1 MSKEQA
7 ENVDQG
13 KRQTESVMPH
23 RLLIAPAGCGMLQG
37 GRFCAVDQGLAA
49 LTGYTASELL
59 ELPWR
64 ALWADV
70 ESAPAEP
77 NPESLPCEAVAAR
90 LRRKDGLV
98 VEIVFNAVPL
108 VGDGAQSAE
117 VALTVFDAAVVNRMA
132 RQHTVLV
139 AELDRTRQQ
148 LIRAGRLSAM
158 GSLVASVAHQLN
170 NPLCGVLG
178 LIERLARKPDLPAAE
193 SGLLALAV
201 EQCKRMK
208 QLIRELQRSAAPVPG
223 VRGVIDLHQAL
234 DAVLQLL
241 NKHLSMGK
249 VRVRKEYGP
258 GPMAMTGVEPQ
269 IRQALLS
276 LIKIS
281 GEALPESGELRIQT
295 GREGDRVQI
304 VLGWADCGLGGQALA
319 QLAGAGCSA
328 DSASGM
334 ADQEAQM
341 GLSVACG
348 IVKAHGGEI
357 RVASISARETTMTV
371 LLPIDDREG
380 NREWNTQQF

>member
-1 MSKEQA
+1 MSEEQLEGVGQEKRQA
-7 ENVDQG
+7 EP
-13 KRQTESVMPH
+13 MLPH
-23 RLLIAPAGCGMLQG
+23 GVWVAPAGCGMLRG
-37 GRFCAVDQGLAA
+37 GRFCALDQGLAA
-49 LTGYTASELL
+49 LTGYTASELF

-64 ALWADV
+64 TLWADV

-98 VEIVFNAVPL
+98 VEIVFSAVPL
-108 VGDGAQSAE
+108 VGDGAQAAE
-117 VALTVFDAAVVNRMA
+117 VALTVFDAAVLNRME
-132 RQHTVLV
+132 RQRTGLA

-148 LIRAGRLSAM
+148 LIRAARLSAI
-158 GSLVASVAHQLN
+158 GSLVAAVAHQLN

-178 LIERLARKPDLPAAE
+178 LIERLARKPDLPTAE

-208 QLIRELQRSAAPVPG
+208 QLIRELQRSAAPVPEA
-223 VRGVIDLHQAL
+223 RGVFDLHQTL
-234 DAVLQLL
+234 DGVLQLL
-241 NKHLSMGK
+241 NKHLNMAK

-269 IRQALLS
+269 IRQALLG
-276 LIKIS
+276 LIKTS

-295 GREGDRVQI
+295 GREGDRVRI
-304 VLGWADCGLGGQALA
+304 VLGWADCGLGDQALA

-328 DSASGM
+328 DRASGM

-357 RVASISARETTMTV
+357 RVASTSARETTMTV